1 MNTEQRNPADEE
13 ADKTEQNGEAEG
25 QASTEAAD
33 ETKPADTDSGA
44 SER

>member
-1 MNTEQRNPADEE
+1 MNSEQRNPAGSD

-33 ETKPADTDSGA
+33 ETKPADTETGA